1 VVPRCFLALTLPESV
16 ARTLV
21 SARKRFLIEAPGWA
35 GEKWVATPNLHVTVA
50 FLGDL
55 DDSAVRAAGRRLTEA
70 ASGVPTFDLA
80 LGGVAAVPSPRAA
93 TMLWATL
100 DDAEG
105 RLVTLRDVLM
115 TAFPQ
120 VGVDARRPLRP
131 HVTLVRA
138 RSARCAEAGPLAAA
152 SASLEAAGKE
162 PDGVVSVRSATLF
175 SSTLRPA
182 GPEYREIMVAH
193 LEP

>member
-1 VVPRCFLALTLPESV
+1 MVPRCFLALTLPESV
-16 ARTLV
+16 VRTLV
-21 SARKRFLIEAPGWA
+21 SARERFLIEAPGWA

-55 DDSAVRAAGRRLTEA
+55 DDSTVRAVGRRLIEV
-70 ASGVPTFDLA
+70 ASGVPAFDLI
-80 LGGVAAVPSPRAA
+80 LGGVAPVPSPRAA

-100 DDAEG
+100 EDAEG

-120 VGVDARRPLRP
+120 VRVDTRGPLRP

-175 SSTLRPA
+175 SSMLRPA
-182 GPEYREIMVAH
+182 GPEYREIVVAH
-193 LEP
+193 LER

>member
-16 ARTLV
+16 VRTLV
-21 SARKRFLIEAPGWA
+21 SARERFLIEAPGWA

-70 ASGVPTFDLA
+70 ASGVRAFDLL

-105 RLVTLRDVLM
+105 RLVPLRDVLM
-115 TAFPQ
+115 TAFPR
-120 VGVDARRPLRP
+120 VAVDPRKPLRP
-131 HVTLVRA
+131 HITLVRA
-138 RSARCAEAGPLAAA
+138 RSERRAEAGALAAA
-152 SASLEAAGKE
+152 SALLEALGKE
-162 PDGVVSVRSATLF
+162 PEGVVSVRSATLF

-182 GPEYREIMVAH
+182 GPEYREIVVAH
-193 LEP
+193 LKR